1 MATNTGKGHRKGQVL
16 KRYQQEN
23 QVSGLFDLFNSA
35 ADYLRTKKSKGPF
48 KGIEVRKAMK
58 PPRG

>member
-1 MATNTGKGHRKGQVL
+1 MARNTGMSHRKGQVL
-16 KRYQQEN
+16 KRYQQKN
-23 QVSGLFDLFNSA
+23 QTSGLFDVFNA
-35 ADYLRTKKSKGPF
+35 AGDYLRTKKSKGPW